1 MKLHVHTGPL
11 PLVPPYFEWEEDD
24 DIDIDPVEDE
34 EDEID
39 LNDLFERP
47 ADMERM
53 N

>member
-1 MKLHVHTGPL
+1 MKLHVHNGPL

-24 DIDIDPVEDE
+24 DIDPIEE

-39 LNDLFERP
+39 LNDLFDRP
-47 ADMERM
+47 DDAERM